1 MAGAAGLAPFEVLFE
16 ARSGRTVAVPPTLRR
31 IYGGDVRIGSRAL
44 YANLVSSIDG
54 IVAVEN
60 TPSSGSLI
68 SGKSQ
73 SDRFLM
79 GLLRALAD
87 AVLVGAGTL
96 RATPGHYWTAQHIF
110 PALAADFEV
119 LRRSMHRATDPRL
132 VVLSASGDLP
142 GSHPALE
149 RGALVLTTADG
160 ARRARRQLPSTCEV
174 KVLSRGRQVPVAAA
188 VKLLRAEG
196 YASLLSEAGGVVMG
210 QLVRDELVDELYLTI
225 SPVLAGRVRG
235 DGNKGMVEGVHLLP
249 EHLRQMR
256 LVSARRH
263 QSHLFLRY
271 QRP

>member
-1 MAGAAGLAPFEVLFE
+1 MGP
-16 ARSGRTVAVPPTLRR
+16 
-31 IYGGDVRIGSRAL
+31 RAL
-44 YANLVSSIDG
+44 YANFVASIDG
-54 IVAVEN
+54 VVAVEN
-60 TPSSGSLI
+60 TASSGSMI

-96 RATPGHYWTAQHIF
+96 RATPGHHWTAPHVF

-119 LRRSMHRATDPRL
+119 LRRAMHRAADPRL

-142 GSHPALE
+142 ASHPALE

-160 ARRARRQLPSTCEV
+160 ARRARRQLPGAIEV
-174 KVLSRGRQVPVAAA
+174 KVLSRGRQVSMAAA
-188 VKLLRAEG
+188 IKLLRAEG
-196 YASLLSEAGGVVMG
+196 YSSLLSESGGTVMG
-210 QLVRDELVDELYLTI
+210 QLVRDQLVDELYLTV

-235 DGNKGMVEGVHLLP
+235 DGNKGLVEGVHFLP
-249 EHLRQMR
+249 ERLHQMR

-271 QRP
+271 RRA

>member
-1 MAGAAGLAPFEVLFE
+1 M
-16 ARSGRTVAVPPTLRR
+16 
-31 IYGGDVRIGSRAL
+31 GSRAL
-44 YANLVSSIDG
+44 YANFVASIDG
-54 IVAVEN
+54 VVALED
-60 TPSSGSLI
+60 TPSSGSVI

-73 SDRFLM
+73 ADRFLM

-96 RATPGHYWTAQHIF
+96 RATPGHLWTAPHVF

-119 LRRSMHRATDPRL
+119 LRHALHRSTEPRL

-160 ARRARRQLPSTCEV
+160 ARRARRQLAGASEV
-174 KVLSRGRQVPVAAA
+174 KVLSRGRHVALASA
-188 VKLLRAEG
+188 IQLLRAEG
-196 YASLLSEAGGVVMG
+196 YASLLSESGGTVMG
-210 QLVRDELVDELYLTI
+210 QLVRDQLVDELYLTV
-225 SPVLAGRVRG
+225 SPVLAGRVQG
-235 DGNKGMVEGVHLLP
+235 DGNKGLVEGVHFLP
-249 EHLRQMR
+249 ERLRQMR

-271 QRP
+271 QRL